1 MTPRL
6 QPGRCFVRR
15 YSRQRLA
22 EYELME
28 LHTDQVFAPIDHDLV
43 LERIAGG
50 NETEVYRTD
59 DQRYVVKVKSDLGGS
74 IADALSQAHSLRSA
88 AEQFAVC
95 LGPQHSLPS
104 YYLVARD
111 STNRAQV
118 VVIQPYA
125 GPAKP
130 LFEVDYSQLSVDE
143 RRILAD
149 QLRDVIRRS
158 LRHYRLTGSMPDLYG
173 RTSSSD
179 AERTRMK
186 AIWMLPKRVWSFLVQ
201 RNLLRS
207 HNLLLL
213 RDEKGPQVVLV
224 DYDPVRRSKLYRTVY
239 YFTRWILLWRD
250 HILILLM
257 RQGRANP

>member
-1 MTPRL
+1 MDL
-6 QPGRCFVRR
+6 
-15 YSRQRLA
+15 Y
-22 EYELME
+22 
-28 LHTDQVFAPIDHDLV
+28 TDQVFASIDHDLV

-59 DQRYVVKVKSDLGGS
+59 DQRYVVKVKGDLGGS
-74 IADALSQAHSLRSA
+74 VADALNQVRSLRAA

-104 YYLVARD
+104 YYLIALD

-130 LFEVDYSQLSVDE
+130 LYEVDYAQLSMDE

-173 RTSSSD
+173 RTSSSP

-186 AIWMLPKRVWSFLVQ
+186 AIGMLPQRIWSFLVQ

-207 HNLLLL
+207 HNLLL
-213 RDEKGPQVVLV
+213 RRTEGSIQIVLV
-224 DYDPVRRSKLYRTVY
+224 DYDPVRRSKLYRAIY
-239 YFTRWILLWRD
+239 YFARWILLWRD
-250 HILILLM
+250 HVLILLM
-257 RQGRANP
+257 RRSKASAP